1 MQHGALLGVCYLQA
15 IRRDLASTLIPMFFQ
30 TILHGL
36 ADEDDDMRAVAAEAL
51 YRVANGLVAILPDK
65 IPELVEN
72 LWDALLNLDDIS
84 ASGGAVMRLL
94 AKLTKVPVP
103 KGYPP
108 MWLDRKA
115 VHTHPAD
122 RMEWESN
129 EFKTGRSP
137 DGHVFRRTCSL
148 CVTIFAS

>member
-1 MQHGALLGVCYLQA
+1 
-15 IRRDLASTLIPMFFQ
+15 MFFRA
-30 TILHGL
+30 ILLGL

-51 YRVANGLVAILPDK
+51 QPAADGVVTIAPDK

-72 LWDALLNLDDIS
+72 LWDALLDLDDIS

-94 AKLTKVPVP
+94 AKLTKVP

-115 VHTHPAD
+115 VRTQPAD
-122 RMEWESN
+122 RVEWESN
-129 EFKTGRSP
+129 EFKTGRYP
-137 DGHVFRRTCSL
+137 DRHVCRRTCSL
-148 CVTIFAS
+148 CVTIFGS